1 MLMISADARFSEMD
15 RLEFRTDT
23 LVVLND
29 PGRLHSAG
37 DQWRRRGVRKI
48 PQSGPGERSPK
59 KQRNDQ
65 ADTAKHGNRLV
76 RLDTQSGFG
85 RMGMYSCSRSQAWA
99 WRKSL
104 PASHRLLR
112 NTARVMCG
120 LTPEMTARRYR
131 KISARVTI
139 ETCRIFAGR
148 APARRQVRCSP
159 AAIAAP
165 RKLLLPPAC

>member
-1 MLMISADARFSEMD
+1 MISADARSRGWTGWSFVPILWSWPSMI
-15 RLEFRTDT
+15 L
-23 LVVLND
+23 
-29 PGRLHSAG
+29 GQLHSAG

-48 PQSGPGERSPK
+48 PHSGPAGRSPK
-59 KQRNDQ
+59 GSETIRPIPQN
-65 ADTAKHGNRLV
+65 TAIASRVSTPNRV
-76 RLDTQSGFG
+76 SGA
-85 RMGMYSCSRSQAWA
+85 CSRSQAWA
-99 WRKSL
+99 WQKICL
-104 PASHRLLR
+104 ASHRLLR

>member
-1 MLMISADARFSEMD
+1 MLMISADARSRGWAGWSFVPILWWPSMILAGYIRPVISGGDVASE
-15 RLEFRTDT
+15 ESRTQ
-23 LVVLND
+23 VQAG
-29 PGRLHSAG
+29 GR
-37 DQWRRRGVRKI
+37 Q
-48 PQSGPGERSPK
+48 

-65 ADTAKHGNRLV
+65 ADTAKHGNRLA

-85 RMGMYSCSRSQAWA
+85 RTGMYSCSRIQAWA
-99 WRKSL
+99 WRKRL
-104 PASHRLLR
+104 PASHRLLPEYG
-112 NTARVMCG
+112 ARMCG

-139 ETCRIFAGR
+139 VTCQIFASR
-148 APARRQVRCSP
+148 VSARRQVRCSP